1 MKNIIRNSQS
11 VPWLWAVCFVFLLGI
26 GLYVQAQDI
35 TNAVDEPT
43 DAAPLRDPFN
53 ASLEQVG
60 MPIYAFGGGG
70 NGNSVY
76 SDLIKIKVLALGEN
90 DSGDKRVFLQ
100 LPKGEIISVSEEEW
114 FTIQGTDLR
123 ITPITIKEIS
133 DSRLV
138 VLVDK
143 RSQFILR

>member
-1 MKNIIRNSQS
+1 MWS
-11 VPWLWAVCFVFLLGI
+11 VYFAFLLGAGVHI
-26 GLYVQAQDI
+26 QAQE
-35 TNAVDEPT
+35 VT

-60 MPIYAFGGGG
+60 MPIYEFGGGG
-70 NGNSVY
+70 SGNSVY